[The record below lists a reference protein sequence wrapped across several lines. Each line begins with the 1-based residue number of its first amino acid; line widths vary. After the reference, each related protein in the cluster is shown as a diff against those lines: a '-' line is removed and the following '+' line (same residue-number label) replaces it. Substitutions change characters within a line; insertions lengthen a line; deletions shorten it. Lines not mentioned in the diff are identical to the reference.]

1 MQYAQSLS
9 TMRPAIMPAHPPGLM
24 TFMPTA
30 RARLD
35 PGVDVFGDGRG
46 RQTEQDPSA
55 RAQGERWAGLLPWQ
69 VKRVRDYID
78 ADLHGAMSLRAAAAH
93 AHLSPGYFSRRFRQS
108 FGVTFSRFVAARRVE
123 RARGLLAG
131 GAGKLCEIAL
141 ACGFADQAHFTRTFG
156 TIMGCAP
163 GRWRRQAAASRLSA
177 QPAAR
182 AARAASPYWKS

>member
-1 MQYAQSLS
+1 MQFAQGLS
-9 TMRPAIMPAHPPGLM
+9 MTRPAVMPAHAPGLM

-30 RARLD
+30 RARLNSR
-35 PGVDVFGDGRG
+35 VDVFGDSRERRTG
-46 RQTEQDPSA
+46 QDRSA

-69 VKRVRDYID
+69 VKRVRAYVD
-78 ADLHGAMSLRAAAAH
+78 ADLHGPMSLSVAAAH
-93 AHLSPGYFSRRFRQS
+93 VCLSPGYFSRRFRQS

-123 RARGLLAG
+123 RARRLLVS

-156 TIMGCAP
+156 DLMGCAP

-177 QPAAR
+177 
-182 AARAASPYWKS
+182 

>member
-9 TMRPAIMPAHPPGLM
+9 TTRPAVLPAHAPGLM

-35 PGVDVFGDGRG
+35 SRADVFGDSRDRRTGP
-46 RQTEQDPSA
+46 EPSV

-69 VKRVRDYID
+69 VKRVRDYVD

-93 AHLSPGYFSRRFRQS
+93 ARLSPGYFSRRFRQS

-123 RARGLLAG
+123 RARGLLVG

-156 TIMGCAP
+156 NLMGCTP

-177 QPAAR
+177 
-182 AARAASPYWKS
+182 